1 MLNHPKHITHI
12 LHHDSGDV
20 GDGVDV
26 VFCVIGEAGTG
37 DEVKVFEDGVEA
49 FGCAGQAGKIQPVPL
64 EKMIARYA

>member
-1 MLNHPKHITHI
+1 MHIKPPQLNYPKHITYI

-37 DEVKVFEDGVEA
+37 DEVEVFEDSVEA
-49 FGCAGQAGKIQPVPL
+49 FGGAGVKVA
-64 EKMIARYA
+64 